1 MHRALSAGSHRRGLP
16 LAALA
21 SLTIALLG
29 CQAGGSA
36 KAPQP
41 DQVAASFV
49 EAVVVP
55 QTTQLVQSSEALAQ
69 ALNTLAAKPTQA
81 HLTAARAAWA
91 AVRQHWETGES
102 WAFGP
107 AESQGYDGNLD
118 DWPVNTKDLGAALNG
133 PPLTAQSFAQLTT
146 TARGLHGI
154 EAVLFGPGLSEA
166 SAMTPQQRA
175 YLRAAGQDLVANSR
189 GLLQAWQGPKGF
201 GATLVGAPGNAQAAD
216 NAVNEMLQ
224 GMVGTLEELAA
235 EKLGKP
241 LSTRSTSDLESFY
254 SDTTQADVVANL
266 SGVEQVWTR
275 TRLQQL
281 IAARDAS
288 LARSIDQAL
297 AGALASARALPPQL
311 NGQLTTKE
319 GRQAIAAVVADCERT
334 AKLLQQ
340 ALETRG

>member
-1 MHRALSAGSHRRGLP
+1 MQILGVRAGLP
-16 LAALA
+16 VAGLA
-21 SLTIALLG
+21 SLVIGLAG
-29 CQAGGSA
+29 CHGGHSA
-36 KAPQP
+36 KGPEP
-41 DQVAASFV
+41 DQVATAFV
-49 EAVVVP
+49 DAVVLP
-55 QTTQLVQSSEALAQ
+55 QVTRLVQGSEALSK
-69 ALNTLAAKPTQA
+69 ALNALAADPTPA

-91 AVRQHWETGES
+91 ALRQHWETGES

-118 DWPVNTKDLGAALNG
+118 DWPVNTKDLGTALSG
-133 PPLTAQSFAQLTT
+133 PSLTAKSFAQLTT

-154 EAVLFGPGLSEA
+154 EAVLFGAGLNKV
-166 SAMTPQQRA
+166 SALTPQQGA
-175 YLRAAGQDLVANSR
+175 YLRAAGQDLVVQSR

-201 GATLVGAPGNAQAAD
+201 GATLVGGSGQTQAAD
-216 NAVNEMLQ
+216 KAVNEMLQ

-241 LSTRSTSDLESFY
+241 LSTRNTSDLESFY

-297 AGALASARALPPQL
+297 AGALVSARALPPQL

-340 ALETRG
+340 VLEDRA

>member
-1 MHRALSAGSHRRGLP
+1 MLPASSAGSRRRGLP

-21 SLTIALLG
+21 SLTIALVG

-41 DQVAASFV
+41 HQVAAAFV
-49 EAVVVP
+49 EAVVLP
-55 QTTQLVQSSEALAQ
+55 QYNQLLQSSESLAQ
-69 ALNTLAAKPTQA
+69 ALDTLAAQPTQA
-81 HLTAARAAWA
+81 HLTAARAAWS
-91 AVRQHWETGES
+91 AVRRHWETGES

-118 DWPVNTKDLGAALNG
+118 DWPVNTKDLGAALNA
-133 PPLTAQSFAQLTT
+133 PALSAKTFAQLTT
-146 TARGLHGI
+146 TTRGQHGI

-166 SAMTPQQRA
+166 SALTPQQRA
-175 YLRAAGQDLVANSR
+175 YLRAAGQDLVVQSR

-201 GATLVGAPGNAQAAD
+201 GATLVGASGNAQAAD

-224 GMVGTLEELAA
+224 GMIGTLEELAA

-241 LSTRSTSDLESFY
+241 LSTRNKTDLESFY

-266 SGVEQVWTR
+266 SGVELVWTR
-275 TRLQQL
+275 TGLQQL

-288 LARSIDQAL
+288 RARSIDQS
-297 AGALASARALPPQL
+297 LASALARALPPWL
-311 NGQLTTKE
+311 NGQLTTDA
-319 GRQAIAAVVADCERT
+319 GRQAIAAVVADCERSAT
-334 AKLLQQ
+334 LLQQ